1 MKSELTTPIWLYTHQ
16 SLNGPVSILTRFSN
30 HQLVSLTCFNVAKY
44 SSNRHQSTYKIRHIV
59 YCHLVNLLSLLITL
73 RGRHLDKHP
82 SMHLTCNH
90 KIICINFKSISFLE
104 LFRRCQWNTT
114 DIHMRVRVFW
124 LKKTNRVESG
134 KQNESKATKR
144 REEKHNHNNHN
155 NYKHSLTL
163 CNNNNVNNEAI
174 KMMTS
179 SLYCAVSFLLLL
191 PSFL

>member
-1 MKSELTTPIWLYTHQ
+1 MCVQNNVVATKWVNFYMLTQDFKNYEIRTDHTHLIIHTHQ

-59 YCHLVNLLSLLITL
+59 HCHLVSLLSVLITL

-104 LFRRCQWNTT
+104 LFRRCQ
-114 DIHMRVRVFW
+114 
-124 LKKTNRVESG
+124 
-134 KQNESKATKR
+134 
-144 REEKHNHNNHN
+144 
-155 NYKHSLTL
+155 
-163 CNNNNVNNEAI
+163 
-174 KMMTS
+174 
-179 SLYCAVSFLLLL
+179 
-191 PSFL
+191 